1 MTAPANVCIVRRDG
15 GHTLIELMVAIIIG
29 LIMVLASFQVLATF
43 EGHKRTTTAM
53 NDALQSGSFGLY
65 TLDKLVRSSGTGL
78 VQSALLSYGCLLN
91 YTSSGGVAV
100 SNGAVTVTLPV
111 PFDTVLSAGGGKLR
125 LAPAVIFPGATPY
138 PSTTAPSD
146 VFLLMSGGAG
156 YGEVPISIRAPPPT
170 STQLTVDSTV
180 GLRATDWLLIG
191 SNGVP
196 ACTVTSVASTL
207 SNVALTLNGAA
218 SLSSYS
224 NGYVVGLGSAQA
236 ASFVMY
242 GVGANNSLYNV
253 DLLNSDLTTAQ
264 LVSDDIVMLR
274 AVYGVD
280 PGATGSLTWTTP
292 SAGVVIAGITYNYS
306 PAGLLSGATAATAAL
321 RSIKAIRAAV
331 VVRAPLSERTDASDT
346 TIGTGHAVNAG
357 TYTLFS
363 ALPAAVR
370 ATWTV
375 PAGQEGYRYRVL
387 EGTIPL
393 RNASP

>member
-78 VQSALLSYGCLLN
+78 VQSASFAYGCQLN
-91 YTSSGGVAV
+91 YTPTGGTAIVSGVTSLPTPFNGVVGSTA
-100 SNGAVTVTLPV
+100 LP
-111 PFDTVLSAGGGKLR
+111 LR
-125 LAPAVIFPGATPY
+125 LAPAVIFPGATAY
-138 PSTTAPSD
+138 PSATAPSD

-156 YGEVPISIRAPPPT
+156 YGEVPISITGPPT
-170 STQLTVDSTV
+170 STLLTVESTV
-180 GLRATDWLLIG
+180 GLRATDWVLIG

-196 ACTVTSVASTL
+196 ACTVTPVVSTL
-207 SNVALTLNGAA
+207 SNVVLTLNGAA

-253 DLLNSDLTTAQ
+253 DLLNSNLTTAQ

-280 PGATGSLTWTTP
+280 PGATGSLTWTRP
-292 SAGVVIAGITYNYS
+292 SAGVVIAGITYDYS
-306 PAGLLSGATAATAAL
+306 PAGLLSGATAATTAL

-331 VVRAPLSERTDASDT
+331 VVRAPLSERADASDT

>member
-78 VQSALLSYGCLLN
+78 VQSTSFAYGCLLN

-100 SNGAVTVTLPV
+100 SNGTVTLPV
-111 PFDTVLSAGGGKLR
+111 PFDTVLSTGGGKLR
-125 LAPAVIFPGATPY
+125 LAPAVIFPNIPPY
-138 PSTTAPSD
+138 PSATTSSD

-156 YGEVPISIRAPPPT
+156 YGEVPISITGPPT
-170 STQLTVDSTV
+170 STLLTVESTV
-180 GLRATDWLLIG
+180 GLRATDWILVG
-191 SNGVP
+191 VNGVP
-196 ACTVTSVASTL
+196 FPPCTVTPVVSTL

-218 SLSSYS
+218 SMSSYS

-264 LVSDDIVMLR
+264 LVSDDIVLLR

-280 PGATGSLTWTTP
+280 PGATGSLTWTRP
-292 SAGVVIAGITYNYS
+292 SAGVVIAGITYDYS
-306 PAGLLSGATAATAAL
+306 PAGLLSGATAATTAL

-331 VVRAPLSERTDASDT
+331 VVRAPLSERADASDT